1 MDPTSATVPLWAD
14 RVGPLV
20 QALVSSGHS
29 DRQCRRAELWQLLH
43 AVLFG
48 ALRAQAGRIAPVT
61 QEDLEDL
68 ASGKALELLQQ
79 AEECRWETR
88 GHAPTEMVGFVWRV
102 ARNALVDLA
111 RRRGREAPPPTD
123 ADAWDRALADRAA
136 KEAGP
141 VDLAVA
147 GEFVA
152 DLATCLE
159 ALAPRARAAW
169 FRRVVLERPTRETAA
184 ALSLKSPHVDVLVAR
199 ARKSLARCMG
209 AKGHASTDV
218 HPQAFVLMW
227 SRETHAWWFDPPAGI
242 ATPRHRLSL
251 ADAAPGD
258 ATHA

>member
-1 MDPTSATVPLWAD
+1 MDSTSAAVPLWAD

-20 QALVSSGHS
+20 QALVGSRRSE
-29 DRQCRRAELWQLLH
+29 RQGRRAELWQLLH
-43 AVLFG
+43 AALFG

-79 AEECRWETR
+79 AEESRWETR
-88 GHAPTEMVGFVWRV
+88 NHAPTEMVGFVWRV

-123 ADAWDRALADRAA
+123 ADGWDQALADRAA
-136 KEAGP
+136 REAGP
-141 VDLAVA
+141 VELAVA

-152 DLATCLE
+152 DLAACLE

-169 FRRVVLERPTRETAA
+169 YRRAVLERPTSETAA
-184 ALSLKSPHVDVLVAR
+184 ALGLKAPHVDVLVAR
-199 ARKSLARCMG
+199 ARQSLARCMES
-209 AKGHASTDV
+209 KGHASTDV

-227 SRETHAWWFDPPAGI
+227 SRDTHATWFDPPAGD
-242 ATPRHRLSL
+242 ASPPLGLSL